1 MINNLRNLLMVKN
14 MQKKNSRF
22 GITNTDINDVGFAIF
37 SLEDGT
43 LLERKVGKFLYCNK
57 TACQT
62 LNISEEDVIGKTA
75 AIMMPE
81 LIRVHHDFFI
91 KRFLQDGLT
100 RFVGKVRNMYIR
112 DFSGYIKPV

>member
-1 MINNLRNLLMVKN
+1 

-22 GITNTDINDVGFAIF
+22 GITNNDINDVGFAIF
-37 SLEDGT
+37 ALEDGV
-43 LLERKVGKFLYCNK
+43 LLDKKVGRFIYCNK
-57 TACQT
+57 TACQI
-62 LNISEEDVIGKTA
+62 LNISEEDVIGKSA

-91 KRFLQDGLT
+91 KRFLSDGLT